1 MNSAIERAVDKPD
14 TTHWWSAGAA
24 KDMAAG
30 AVLIV
35 ALGALCIG
43 CVLLIPRLS
52 VIVDHLRTVPATS
65 ALCLLG
71 LIPAYLFTFRYHQT
85 NQKGET
91 TNGKSNS

>member
-1 MNSAIERAVDKPD
+1 MHKMINAHSTAE
-14 TTHWWSAGAA
+14 TSA

-52 VIVDHLRTVPATS
+52 VIVDHLRT
-65 ALCLLG
+65 
-71 LIPAYLFTFRYHQT
+71 
-85 NQKGET
+85 
-91 TNGKSNS
+91 